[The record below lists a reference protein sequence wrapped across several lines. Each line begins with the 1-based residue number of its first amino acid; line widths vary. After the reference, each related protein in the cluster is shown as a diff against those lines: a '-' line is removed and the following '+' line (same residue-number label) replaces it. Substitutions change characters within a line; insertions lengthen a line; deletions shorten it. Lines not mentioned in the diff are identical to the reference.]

1 MCLRSE
7 FYLMHSHVLLTE
19 CQIRGLD
26 LIFVLDSSGSVGSSN
41 FQRVINFA
49 VNLVRQLQIGPSNTQ
64 VGLIRFASS
73 ASALFHLNTY
83 QNKSNLLQ
91 AISAVRFI
99 SGGTDTAVALNTLLS
114 EFSTVYGARPL
125 QDGIPRVAIVVTD
138 GQSNNRT
145 ATIAAANNI
154 HASNIKAYAVGVGSN
169 ILSTELNAIASD
181 PASQYVRL
189 ISTFDVNEL
198 NELQESL
205 NSEACQSK

>member
-1 MCLRSE
+1 
-7 FYLMHSHVLLTE
+7 MHSHVLLTE

-41 FQRVINFA
+41 FRRVINFA
-49 VNLVRQLQIGPSNTQ
+49 VNLVRQLEIGPRNTQ

-83 QNKSNLLQ
+83 QNKSNLLR

-99 SGGTDTAVALNTLLS
+99 SGGTNTAVALDTLLS

-138 GQSNNRT
+138 GHSNNPT

-181 PASQYVRL
+181 PDSQYVRL
-189 ISTFDVNEL
+189 ISTFNVNEL